1 LAVAGVRLAAAD
13 LGSET
18 LSRAIDSFIRIAAA
32 GVILGTLILEL
43 HNRNQ

>member
-1 LAVAGVRLAAAD
+1 VATRAIRLAAAA

-32 GVILGTLILEL
+32 GIILGTLILQL
-43 HNRNQ
+43 HK

>member
-1 LAVAGVRLAAAD
+1 LAVAGVRLAAAA

-32 GVILGTLILEL
+32 GIILGTLILGL
-43 HNRNQ
+43 HRK